1 MSKSYYDVLGVAQT
15 ADKDELKKAYR
26 KLAMKYHPDQNQ
38 DNAEAEA
45 KFKEVNE
52 AYDVLKDPQKKAAY
66 DQYGHD
72 AFTQSGG
79 AGAGGAGMGGGAG
92 GFGNFADIF
101 EDMFGGGMGGGGR
114 SSGGPM
120 RGSDMQFQ
128 MDITLEEAFKGK
140 DAKIRVPSIDKCTA
154 CDGSG
159 AKSSGGVQTCPTC
172 SGSGRV
178 RAQQGFFTIERT
190 CSTCNGEGQIIKDPC
205 DVCHGQGR
213 VKKDKTLQVNI
224 PAGIDQGRRIRLA
237 GEGEAGYKGGP
248 PGDLYVLVGVKQHNF
263 FKRDGANLYCRVPIP
278 MTTAV
283 MGSSIEVPTI
293 DGGRSKVKIP
303 EGTQTGQQFR
313 LKDKGMSILKS
324 SSRGDMF
331 IEMYVETP
339 VNLDKKQK
347 KMMKDLDETLQKS
360 GKHNPESDGF
370 FTKVKDLW
378 SDLKD

>member
-1 MSKSYYDVLGVAQT
+1 MSKNYYDVLGVSHT
-15 ADKDELKKAYR
+15 AEKDALKKAYR

-45 KFKEVNE
+45 KFKEVSQ

-79 AGAGGAGMGGGAG
+79 GHGGAG
-92 GFGNFADIF
+92 GFGNFSDIF
-101 EDMFGGGMGGGGR
+101 EDMFGGGGGGGGR
-114 SSGGPM
+114 TAGPM

-128 MDITLEEAFKGK
+128 MDISLEESFKGK
-140 DAKIRVPSIDKCTA
+140 EAKIRVPAIEKCKT
-154 CDGSG
+154 CNGSG
-159 AKSSGGVQTCPTC
+159 AKGSGGAQSC
-172 SGSGRV
+172 SSCNGNGRV

-190 CSTCNGEGQIIKDPC
+190 CPTCNGEGQIIKDPC
-205 DVCHGQGR
+205 TPCHGAGR
-213 VKKDKTLQVNI
+213 IKKEKTLQVNI
-224 PAGIDQGRRIRLA
+224 PSGIDQGRRIRLA

-248 PGDLYVLVGVKQHNF
+248 PGDLYVLVGVKSHKF
-263 FKRDGANLYCRVPIP
+263 FKRDGANLHCRVPIP

-283 MGSSIEVPTI
+283 MGSAIEVPTI

-313 LKDKGMSILKS
+313 LKDKGMTVLKS

-331 IEMYVETP
+331 IEIYVETP

-347 KMMKDLDETLQKS
+347 KMVKDLDETLAKS